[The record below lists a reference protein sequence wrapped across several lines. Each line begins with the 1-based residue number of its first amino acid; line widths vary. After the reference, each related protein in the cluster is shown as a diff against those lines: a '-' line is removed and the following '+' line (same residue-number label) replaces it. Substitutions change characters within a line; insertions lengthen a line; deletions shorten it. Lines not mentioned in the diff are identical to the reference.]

1 MSISSS
7 SSSSEPDGGNGMD
20 RLFIVATCGLPL
32 SFFRNASLYL
42 MGTLGRSCRS
52 LMVDAVE
59 AKLPVDSGEDTV
71 DSVLLE
77 PEGLTVY
84 DELIDERR
92 DEGDGEP
99 GDRLNVFVW
108 A

>member
-7 SSSSEPDGGNGMD
+7 SSSVSDGGSGSGID

-42 MGTLGRSCRS
+42 IGSLGHSCRS

-77 PEGLTVY
+77 SEELTVY
-84 DELIDERR
+84 NELIDE
-92 DEGDGEP
+92 
-99 GDRLNVFVW
+99 
-108 A
+108 

>member
-7 SSSSEPDGGNGMD
+7 SSSVSDGGNGMD
-20 RLFIVATCGLPL
+20 RLFMVVTCGLPL

-42 MGTLGRSCRS
+42 MGSLGRSCRS

-71 DSVLLE
+71 DFVLLE
-77 PEGLTVY
+77 SEELTVHGELT
-84 DELIDERR
+84 DE
-92 DEGDGEP
+92 
-99 GDRLNVFVW
+99 
-108 A
+108 